1 MGGEED
7 TGPGEPVPHTGA
19 PRTSPHLPAPE
30 IDAPGSV
37 MTAQLSRDGGER
49 VTEEEEE
56 EEEEEEGG
64 LRRDTENQVT
74 CYLLFSLT
82 TAVIGSLQFGYNT
95 GVINAPEQKLRS
107 FFNDTWMER
116 YGEPISLGTCTVVW
130 SFAVAIFSVGGM
142 VGSFSVGVMANR
154 FGRRR
159 SMFLVNILAVIG
171 GLLMG
176 FSTLCS
182 SYEMVI
188 AGRLVIGLF
197 CGLFTGLT
205 PMYVGEVS
213 PTPLRGAF
221 GTLHQLGVVV
231 GILIAQVF
239 GLEFLLGSQ
248 KLWPLL
254 LALTVAPAILQC
266 ILLPFCPESPRFLLI
281 NLNQEE
287 QARKALVRLRG
298 SEDVSKDMQDMKEES
313 AKMAMEKKVTI
324 PELFRISAYRQP
336 LLIAVMLQLS
346 QQLSGINAV
355 FYYSTGIFESAGVKK
370 PIYATIGAGIVNTI
384 FTIVSLFLVE
394 KAGRRTLHL
403 LGLGGMAISAVLMTI
418 SLLLKDLPG
427 VSYMAIVAVMLF
439 VAMFEL
445 GPGPIPWFIV
455 AELFSQGPR
464 PAAMA
469 VAGCSN
475 WTANFLVGISF
486 PRLVELCGP
495 WVFIIF
501 SIFLVFFF
509 IFTFFK
515 VPETKGK
522 TFDEIARCFSGSPPP
537 SSPSVEAPPTSST
550 AGVTFPASP
559 VKEKV
564 PLVQAPAAA
573 QPPVAETTP
582 LDDTSKSTVQ
592 ESL

>member
-1 MGGEED
+1 MAGQD
-7 TGPGEPVPHTGA
+7 
-19 PRTSPHLPAPE
+19 
-30 IDAPGSV
+30 
-37 MTAQLSRDGGER
+37 
-49 VTEEEEE
+49 
-56 EEEEEEGG
+56 
-64 LRRDTENQVT
+64 NQVT
-74 CYLLFSLT
+74 CYLLFSLA

-107 FFNDTWMER
+107 FFNNTWMER
-116 YGEPISLGTCTVVW
+116 YGKAIEPGVCTIVW
-130 SFAVAIFSVGGM
+130 SVAVSVFSVGGM
-142 VGSFSVGVMANR
+142 VGSFSVGVMADR

-159 SMFLVNILAVIG
+159 SMMLVNILAVIG

-176 FSTLCS
+176 FSTICS
-182 SYEMVI
+182 SYEMII

-231 GILIAQVF
+231 GILIAQIF
-239 GLEFLLGSQ
+239 GLEALLGSD
-248 KLWPLL
+248 KMWPLL
-254 LALTVAPAILQC
+254 LALTVAPAVLQC

-281 NLNQEE
+281 NLKQEE

-298 SEDVSKDMQDMKEES
+298 SEDVSKDMQEMKEES

-324 PELFRISAYRQP
+324 AELFRSASYRQP

-355 FYYSTGIFESAGVKK
+355 FYYSTGIFADAGVKQ

-403 LGLGGMAISAVLMTI
+403 LGLGGMAVSALLMTV
-418 SLLLKDLPG
+418 SLLL
-427 VSYMAIVAVMLF
+427 VSIPAMSYVAILAIMLF

-469 VAGCSN
+469 VAGCCN
-475 WTANFLVGISF
+475 WTANFLVGMSF
-486 PRLVELCGP
+486 PKLVEVCGP
-495 WVFIIF
+495 WVFLIF
-501 SIFLVFFF
+501 TTFLILFF
-509 IFTFFK
+509 IFTFIK

-522 TFDEIARCFSGSPPP
+522 TFDEIARGFGGGP
-537 SSPSVEAPPTSST
+537 PPTSSSLEDPPVGGAS
-550 AGVTFPASP
+550 AGVTLPASP
-559 VKEKV
+559 LKEKV
-564 PLVQAPAAA
+564 PLVEAAA
-573 QPPVAETTP
+573 TAKAPPPAAETTP
-582 LDDTSKSTVQ
+582 LDDKLNQTMQ
-592 ESL
+592 ESV

>member
-1 MGGEED
+1 M
-7 TGPGEPVPHTGA
+7 
-19 PRTSPHLPAPE
+19 
-30 IDAPGSV
+30 
-37 MTAQLSRDGGER
+37 
-49 VTEEEEE
+49 
-56 EEEEEEGG
+56 EGQQ
-64 LRRDTENQVT
+64 EKQVT
-74 CYLLFSLT
+74 GYLLFSLG

-107 FFNDTWMER
+107 FFNNTWVER
-116 YGEPISLGTCTVVW
+116 YGTPISPGVCTIVW
-130 SFAVAIFSVGGM
+130 SVSVAIFSVGGM

-176 FSTLCS
+176 FSTICS

-231 GILIAQVF
+231 GILIAQIF
-239 GLEFLLGSQ
+239 GLEALLGSD

-254 LALTVAPAILQC
+254 LSLTVAPAVVQC

-281 NLNQEE
+281 NLQQEE

-298 SEDVSKDMQDMKEES
+298 SEDVSKDMQEMKEES
-313 AKMAMEKKVTI
+313 VKMAMEKKVTI
-324 PELFRISAYRQP
+324 VELFRSAAYRQP

-355 FYYSTGIFESAGVKK
+355 FYYSTGIFESAGVKQ
-370 PIYATIGAGIVNTI
+370 PIYATIGAGVVNTV
-384 FTIVSLFLVE
+384 FTVVSLFLVE

-403 LGLGGMAISAVLMTI
+403 VGLGGMAISALLMTI
-418 SLLLKDLPG
+418 SLLLKDIPAM
-427 VSYMAIVAVMLF
+427 SYMAIVAVMMF
-439 VAMFEL
+439 VAMFEM

-469 VAGCSN
+469 VAGCCN
-475 WTANFLVGISF
+475 WTANFLVGFGF
-486 PRLVELCGP
+486 PKLAEWCGP
-495 WVFIIF
+495 WVFLIF
-501 SIFLVFFF
+501 MALLIFFF
-509 IFTFFK
+509 IFTFLK
-515 VPETKGK
+515 VPETRGK
-522 TFDEIARCFSGSPPP
+522 TFDEIARCFSSGGDL
-537 SSPSVEAPPTSST
+537 PPTSSCVEDPP
-550 AGVTFPASP
+550 AGASAVTTTTLAASP
-559 VKEKV
+559 AKEKV
-564 PLVQAPAAA
+564 PLVAAA
-573 QPPVAETTP
+573 TPAVAPPPASESTP
-582 LDDTSKSTVQ
+582 LQDKTKSTAK
-592 ESL
+592 ESVDQL

>member
-1 MGGEED
+1 MESQD
-7 TGPGEPVPHTGA
+7 K
-19 PRTSPHLPAPE
+19 
-30 IDAPGSV
+30 
-37 MTAQLSRDGGER
+37 
-49 VTEEEEE
+49 
-56 EEEEEEGG
+56 
-64 LRRDTENQVT
+64 QVT
-74 CYLLFSLT
+74 GYLLFSLA

-95 GVINAPEQKLRS
+95 GVINAPEMKLKS
-107 FFNDTWMER
+107 FFNVTWYKR
-116 YGEPISLGTCTVVW
+116 YNENIDHGVCTIVW
-130 SFAVAIFSVGGM
+130 SVAVSIFSVGGM
-142 VGSFSVGVMANR
+142 VGSFSVGVIANR

-159 SMFLVNILAVIG
+159 SMILVNSLAVIG

-176 FSTLCS
+176 FSTICS

-231 GILIAQVF
+231 GILIAQIF
-239 GLEFLLGSQ
+239 GLEALLGSDN
-248 KLWPLL
+248 LWPLL
-254 LALTVAPAILQC
+254 LALTVAPAVLQC

-281 NLNQEE
+281 NLKQEE
-287 QARKALVRLRG
+287 EARNVLVRLRG
-298 SEDVSKDMQDMKEES
+298 SEDVSKDLQEMKEES
-313 AKMAMEKKVTI
+313 AKMAKEKKVTI
-324 PELFRISAYRQP
+324 AELFRTAAYRQP
-336 LLIAVMLQLS
+336 LFVAVMLQLS

-355 FYYSTGIFESAGVKK
+355 FYYSTGIFSSAGVEK
-370 PIYATIGAGIVNTI
+370 PIYATIGAGVVNTI

-403 LGLGGMAISAVLMTI
+403 LGLGGMAVSALLMTV
-418 SLLLKDLPG
+418 SLLLDKIPG
-427 VSYMAIVAVMLF
+427 MSYVAILAVMLF

-469 VAGCSN
+469 LAGCCN
-475 WTANFLVGISF
+475 WTANFLVGMSF
-486 PRLVELCGP
+486 PTLQGWLGP
-495 WVFIIF
+495 WVFLIF
-501 SIFLVFFF
+501 TGLLIVFF
-509 IFTFFK
+509 IFTFIK

-522 TFDEIARCFSGSPPP
+522 TFDEIARGFSSAAPP
-537 SSPSVEAPPTSST
+537 SSSAEDPPASAST
-550 AGVTFPASP
+550 AVTLPASP

-564 PLVQAPAAA
+564 PLVEAPAPAPAAA
-573 QPPVAETTP
+573 PSPVAETTP
-582 LDDTSKSTVQ
+582 LEAKQ
-592 ESL
+592 ESK

>member
-1 MGGEED
+1 M
-7 TGPGEPVPHTGA
+7 
-19 PRTSPHLPAPE
+19 
-30 IDAPGSV
+30 
-37 MTAQLSRDGGER
+37 
-49 VTEEEEE
+49 
-56 EEEEEEGG
+56 EGQQQ
-64 LRRDTENQVT
+64 EKQVT
-74 CYLLFSLT
+74 GYLLFSLG

-107 FFNDTWMER
+107 FFNDTWVER
-116 YGEPISLGTCTVVW
+116 YGEPISPGVCTIVW
-130 SFAVAIFSVGGM
+130 SVAVAIFSVGGM

-159 SMFLVNILAVIG
+159 SMFLVNCLAVIG

-176 FSTLCS
+176 FSTICS

-239 GLEFLLGSQ
+239 GLESLLGSA

-281 NLNQEE
+281 NLKQEE

-298 SEDVSKDMQDMKEES
+298 SEDVSKDLQEMKEES

-324 PELFRISAYRQP
+324 LELFRSASYRQP

-370 PIYATIGAGIVNTI
+370 PIYATIGAGVVNTI
-384 FTIVSLFLVE
+384 FTVVSLFLVE
-394 KAGRRTLHL
+394 KAGRRSLHL
-403 LGLGGMAISAVLMTI
+403 LGLGGMAISALLMTI
-418 SLLLKDLPG
+418 SLLLKTLPG
-427 VSYMAIVAVMLF
+427 MSYVAITAVMLF

-469 VAGCSN
+469 VAGCCN
-475 WTANFLVGISF
+475 WTANFLVGMSF
-486 PRLVELCGP
+486 PKLEVRLCGP
-495 WVFIIF
+495 WVFLIF
-501 SIFLVFFF
+501 MAFLILFF
-509 IFTFFK
+509 IFTFIK
-515 VPETKGK
+515 VPETRGK
-522 TFDEIARCFSGSPPP
+522 TFDEIARSFGGAP
-537 SSPSVEAPPTSST
+537 PPTSSSIEDPPAT
-550 AGVTFPASP
+550 ASAATTLPASP

-564 PLVQAPAAA
+564 PLVEAAA
-573 QPPVAETTP
+573 AAPPPAAETTP
-582 LDDTSKSTVQ
+582 LEDKSKSKVQ
-592 ESL
+592 ESV

>member
-1 MGGEED
+1 M
-7 TGPGEPVPHTGA
+7 
-19 PRTSPHLPAPE
+19 
-30 IDAPGSV
+30 
-37 MTAQLSRDGGER
+37 
-49 VTEEEEE
+49 
-56 EEEEEEGG
+56 EGQ
-64 LRRDTENQVT
+64 EKQVT
-74 CYLLFSLT
+74 GYLLFSLA

-107 FFNDTWMER
+107 FFNDTWVER
-116 YGEPISLGTCTVVW
+116 YGEPISPGVCTIVW
-130 SFAVAIFSVGGM
+130 SIAVAIFSVGGM

-159 SMFLVNILAVIG
+159 SMFLVNSLAVIG

-221 GTLHQLGVVV
+221 GTLHQLGVVL
-231 GILIAQVF
+231 GILIAQIF
-239 GLEFLLGSQ
+239 GLEALLGSS

-254 LALTVAPAILQC
+254 LALTVIPAVLQC

-281 NLNQEE
+281 NLKQEE

-298 SEDVSKDMQDMKEES
+298 SNDVSKDMQEMKEES
-313 AKMAMEKKVTI
+313 AKMAMEKK
-324 PELFRISAYRQP
+324 
-336 LLIAVMLQLS
+336 
-346 QQLSGINAV
+346 V

-370 PIYATIGAGIVNTI
+370 PIYATIGAGIVNVI
-384 FTIVSLFLVE
+384 FTVVSLFLVE

-403 LGLGGMAISAVLMTI
+403 LGLGGMAISALIMTI
-418 SLLLKDLPG
+418 SLLLKHITAM
-427 VSYMAIVAVMLF
+427 SYLAITAVMLF
-439 VAMFEL
+439 VGMFEL

-469 VAGCSN
+469 VAGCCN
-475 WTANFLVGISF
+475 WTANFLVGMSF
-486 PRLVELCGP
+486 PKLVEVCGP
-495 WVFIIF
+495 WVFLIF
-501 SIFLVFFF
+501 MTFLILFF
-509 IFTFFK
+509 IFTFLK
-515 VPETKGK
+515 VPETRGK
-522 TFDEIARCFSGSPPP
+522 TFDEIARCFSGGQPPA
-537 SSPSVEAPPTSST
+537 STVEDPLASASIVTAVPT
-550 AGVTFPASP
+550 SP

-564 PLVQAPAAA
+564 PLVQAAPPAAA
-573 QPPVAETTP
+573 AAAAEAAAAAAPTSVAESAP
-582 LDDTSKSTVQ
+582 LEDKSNCTVQ
-592 ESL
+592 ESV

>member
-1 MGGEED
+1 M
-7 TGPGEPVPHTGA
+7 
-19 PRTSPHLPAPE
+19 
-30 IDAPGSV
+30 
-37 MTAQLSRDGGER
+37 
-49 VTEEEEE
+49 
-56 EEEEEEGG
+56 EGK
-64 LRRDTENQVT
+64 EKQVT
-74 CYLLFSLT
+74 GYLLFSLG

-95 GVINAPEQKLRS
+95 GVINAPEEKLKS
-107 FFNDTWMER
+107 FFNDTWVER
-116 YGEPISLGTCTVVW
+116 YGVPISPGVCTIVW
-130 SFAVAIFSVGGM
+130 SVSVAIFSVGGM

-159 SMFLVNILAVIG
+159 SMFLVNCLAVIG

-176 FSTLCS
+176 FSTICS

-188 AGRLVIGLF
+188 AGRLIIGLF

-231 GILIAQVF
+231 GILIAQIF
-239 GLEFLLGSQ
+239 GLESLLGSA

-254 LALTVAPAILQC
+254 LALTVAPAVLQC

-281 NLNQEE
+281 NLKQEE
-287 QARKALVRLRG
+287 QARKVLVRLRG
-298 SEDVSKDMQDMKEES
+298 SEDVSKDLQEMKEES

-324 PELFRISAYRQP
+324 LELFRSPAYRQP

-355 FYYSTGIFESAGVKK
+355 FYYSTGIFVSAGVKQ
-370 PIYATIGAGIVNTI
+370 PIYATIGAGIVNTV
-384 FTIVSLFLVE
+384 FTVVSLFLVE

-418 SLLLKDLPG
+418 SLLLKDIP
-427 VSYMAIVAVMLF
+427 VMSYMAIVAVMMF
-439 VAMFEL
+439 VAMFEM

-469 VAGCSN
+469 VAGCCN
-475 WTANFLVGISF
+475 WTANFLVGMSF
-486 PRLVELCGP
+486 PKLVEWCGP
-495 WVFIIF
+495 WVFLIF
-501 SIFLVFFF
+501 TAFLVLFF
-509 IFTFFK
+509 IFTFLK
-515 VPETKGK
+515 VPETRGK
-522 TFDEIARCFSGSPPP
+522 TFDEIARSFGGPPP
-537 SSPSVEAPPTSST
+537 NSSSVEDPPASAST
-550 AGVTFPASP
+550 ATTLPASP

-564 PLVQAPAAA
+564 PLVEAVPAAA
-573 QPPVAETTP
+573 QPPASESTP
-582 LDDTSKSTVQ
+582 LEDKAKSTAQ
-592 ESL
+592 ESVEQL

>member
-1 MGGEED
+1 M
-7 TGPGEPVPHTGA
+7 PGDCAST
-19 PRTSPHLPAPE
+19 LQK
-30 IDAPGSV
+30 
-37 MTAQLSRDGGER
+37 M
-49 VTEEEEE
+49 
-56 EEEEEEGG
+56 EGQ
-64 LRRDTENQVT
+64 EKQVT
-74 CYLLFSLT
+74 GYLLFSLA

-116 YGEPISLGTCTVVW
+116 YGEPIDAGVCTTVW
-130 SFAVAIFSVGGM
+130 SITVAIFSVGGM

-159 SMFLVNILAVIG
+159 SMFLVNSLAVIG

-176 FSTLCS
+176 FSTMCS

-239 GLEFLLGSQ
+239 GLEALLGSS

-254 LALTVAPAILQC
+254 LALTVAPAVLQC

-281 NLNQEE
+281 NLKQEE
-287 QARKALVRLRG
+287 QARKVLVRLRG
-298 SEDVSKDMQDMKEES
+298 SEDVSKDLQEMKEES

-324 PELFRISAYRQP
+324 LELFRAAAYRQP

-355 FYYSTGIFESAGVKK
+355 FYYSTGIFASAGVKQ

-384 FTIVSLFLVE
+384 FTVVSLFLVE

-403 LGLGGMAISAVLMTI
+403 LGLGGMAVSAVLMTI
-418 SLLLKDLPG
+418 SLLLKGTPAM
-427 VSYMAIVAVMLF
+427 SYVAIMAVMLF

-469 VAGCSN
+469 VAGCCN

-486 PRLVELCGP
+486 PTLVLWCGP
-495 WVFIIF
+495 WVFLIF
-501 SIFLVFFF
+501 AVLLLLFF
-509 IFTFFK
+509 IFTFIK

-522 TFDEIARCFSGSPPP
+522 TFDEIARSFGSAP
-537 SSPSVEAPPTSST
+537 PPTSSSIEDPPASASAAAT
-550 AGVTFPASP
+550 VPASP

-564 PLVQAPAAA
+564 PLVEAPVAAPPAAA
-573 QPPVAETTP
+573 ESTP
-582 LDDTSKSTVQ
+582 LDVKSKSPVQ
-592 ESL
+592 ESV

>member
-1 MGGEED
+1 M
-7 TGPGEPVPHTGA
+7 
-19 PRTSPHLPAPE
+19 
-30 IDAPGSV
+30 
-37 MTAQLSRDGGER
+37 
-49 VTEEEEE
+49 
-56 EEEEEEGG
+56 EGQ
-64 LRRDTENQVT
+64 EKQVT
-74 CYLLFSLT
+74 GYLLFSLS

-116 YGEPISLGTCTVVW
+116 YGVPISSGVQTIVW
-130 SFAVAIFSVGGM
+130 SVAVAIFSVGGM

-159 SMFLVNILAVIG
+159 SMFLVNSLAVIG

-176 FSTLCS
+176 FSTICS

-231 GILIAQVF
+231 GILIAQIF
-239 GLEFLLGSQ
+239 GLEALLGSA

-254 LALTVAPAILQC
+254 LALTVVPAVLQC

-281 NLNQEE
+281 NLKQEE

-298 SEDVSKDMQDMKEES
+298 TEDVSKDLQEMKEES

-324 PELFRISAYRQP
+324 AELFRSASYRQP

-355 FYYSTGIFESAGVKK
+355 FYYSTGIFHSAGVKQ

-403 LGLGGMAISAVLMTI
+403 LGLGGMAVSALLMTV
-418 SLLLKDLPG
+418 SLLLKHVPAM
-427 VSYMAIVAVMLF
+427 SYVAILAVMLF

-469 VAGCSN
+469 VAGCCN
-475 WTANFLVGISF
+475 WTANFLVGMSF
-486 PRLVELCGP
+486 PKLEDLCGA
-495 WVFIIF
+495 WVFLIF
-501 SIFLVFFF
+501 TGFLLLFF
-509 IFTFFK
+509 IFTFIK

-522 TFDEIARCFSGSPPP
+522 TFDEIARSFGSSPPAA
-537 SSPSVEAPPTSST
+537 SSSCDDPPATAST
-550 AGVTFPASP
+550 AVTLPASP

-564 PLVQAPAAA
+564 PLVEAPPPTAAAAAAAAAAAKPAAS
-573 QPPVAETTP
+573 ETTP
-582 LDDTSKSTVQ
+582 LEQKASSTGERV
-592 ESL
+592 EKV

>member
-1 MGGEED
+1 M
-7 TGPGEPVPHTGA
+7 
-19 PRTSPHLPAPE
+19 
-30 IDAPGSV
+30 
-37 MTAQLSRDGGER
+37 
-49 VTEEEEE
+49 
-56 EEEEEEGG
+56 EGQG
-64 LRRDTENQVT
+64 KQVT
-74 CYLLFSLT
+74 GYLLFSLG

-95 GVINAPEQKLRS
+95 GVINAPEEKLRS
-107 FFNDTWMER
+107 FFNQTWFQR
-116 YGEPISLGTCTVVW
+116 YNEPISSGVCTIVW
-130 SFAVAIFSVGGM
+130 SVAVAIFSVGGM

-176 FSTLCS
+176 FSTICY

-231 GILIAQVF
+231 GILIAQIF
-239 GLEFLLGSQ
+239 GLEVLLGSD

-254 LALTVAPAILQC
+254 LALTVAPAVLQC

-281 NLNQEE
+281 NLKQEE

-298 SEDVSKDMQDMKEES
+298 TEDVIKELQEMKEES
-313 AKMAMEKKVTI
+313 AKMAIEKKVTI
-324 PELFRISAYRQP
+324 AELFRSAAYRQP

-355 FYYSTGIFESAGVKK
+355 FYYSTGIFRSAGVKQ

-384 FTIVSLFLVE
+384 FTVVSLFLVE

-403 LGLGGMAISAVLMTI
+403 LGLGGMAVSALVMTV
-418 SLLLKDLPG
+418 SLLLTHIAAM
-427 VSYMAIVAVMLF
+427 SYVAILAVMLF

-469 VAGCSN
+469 VAGCCN
-475 WTANFLVGISF
+475 WTANFLVGVSF
-486 PRLVELCGP
+486 PKLVEWCGP
-495 WVFIIF
+495 WVFLIF
-501 SIFLVFFF
+501 AAFLIMFF
-509 IFTFFK
+509 IFTFIK

-522 TFDEIARCFSGSPPP
+522 TFDEIAREFGGTLPPAT
-537 SSPSVEAPPTSST
+537 SSTEDPGATSST
-550 AGVTFPASP
+550 AITLQASSP
-559 VKEKV
+559 EKEKV
-564 PLVQAPAAA
+564 PLVEAPAAA
-573 QPPVAETTP
+573 AAATPAAATPATETTP
-582 LDDTSKSTVQ
+582 LKDKSGAQGEQV
-592 ESL
+592 

>member
-1 MGGEED
+1 LGTFTQQRHV
-7 TGPGEPVPHTGA
+7 TG
-19 PRTSPHLPAPE
+19 
-30 IDAPGSV
+30 
-37 MTAQLSRDGGER
+37 
-49 VTEEEEE
+49 
-56 EEEEEEGG
+56 
-64 LRRDTENQVT
+64 
-74 CYLLFSLT
+74 YLLFSLA

-95 GVINAPEQKLRS
+95 GVINAPEQLRS
-107 FFNDTWMER
+107 FFNSTWMER
-116 YGEPISLGTCTVVW
+116 YGEPISQGMCTIVW
-130 SFAVAIFSVGGM
+130 SVSVAIFSVGGM

-159 SMFLVNILAVIG
+159 SMFLVNVLAVIG

-176 FSTLCS
+176 FSTICS

-197 CGLFTGLT
+197 CGFFTGLT

-231 GILIAQVF
+231 GILIAQIF
-239 GLEFLLGSQ
+239 GLESLLGSE

-254 LALTVAPAILQC
+254 LALTVVPAVLQC

-281 NLNQEE
+281 NLKQEE

-298 SEDVSKDMQDMKEES
+298 TEDVSKDLQEMKEES
-313 AKMAMEKKVTI
+313 AKMALEKKVTI
-324 PELFRISAYRQP
+324 PELFRSAAYRQP

-355 FYYSTGIFESAGVKK
+355 FYYSTGIFESAGVKQ
-370 PIYATIGAGIVNTI
+370 PIYATIGAGIVNVI

-403 LGLGGMAISAVLMTI
+403 LGLGGMAVSALLMTI
-418 SLLLKDLPG
+418 SLLLKH
-427 VSYMAIVAVMLF
+427 VSVMSYIAILAVMLF

-469 VAGCSN
+469 VAGCCN
-475 WTANFLVGISF
+475 WTANFLVGMSF
-486 PRLVELCGP
+486 PKLVLCGP
-495 WVFIIF
+495 WVFLIF
-501 SIFLVFFF
+501 TAFLILFF
-509 IFTFFK
+509 IFTFIK

-522 TFDEIARCFSGSPPP
+522 TFDEIARGFSGAP
-537 SSPSVEAPPTSST
+537 PPTSEST
-550 AGVTFPASP
+550 SAPADAPTEGTTSLTIDAP
-559 VKEKV
+559 SADKEKV
-564 PLVQAPAAA
+564 PLVDTAKNQTTAS
-573 QPPVAETTP
+573 ETTP
-582 LDDTSKSTVQ
+582 LDDKSNATVQ
-592 ESL
+592 ESV

>member
-1 MGGEED
+1 MESQD
-7 TGPGEPVPHTGA
+7 K
-19 PRTSPHLPAPE
+19 
-30 IDAPGSV
+30 
-37 MTAQLSRDGGER
+37 
-49 VTEEEEE
+49 
-56 EEEEEEGG
+56 
-64 LRRDTENQVT
+64 QVT
-74 CYLLFSLT
+74 GYLLFSLA

-95 GVINAPEQKLRS
+95 GVINAPEMKLKS
-107 FFNDTWMER
+107 FFNVTWYKR
-116 YGEPISLGTCTVVW
+116 YNKDIDPGVCTIVW
-130 SFAVAIFSVGGM
+130 SVAVSIFSVGGM
-142 VGSFSVGVMANR
+142 VGSFSVGVIANQ

-159 SMFLVNILAVIG
+159 SMILVNSLAVIG

-176 FSTLCS
+176 FSTICS

-231 GILIAQVF
+231 GILIAQIF
-239 GLEFLLGSQ
+239 GLEALLGSDD
-248 KLWPLL
+248 LWPLL
-254 LALTVAPAILQC
+254 LALTVAPAVLQC

-281 NLNQEE
+281 NLNREE
-287 QARKALVRLRG
+287 EARNVLVRLRG
-298 SEDVSKDMQDMKEES
+298 SEDVRKDLQEMKEES

-324 PELFRISAYRQP
+324 AELFRTAAYRQP
-336 LLIAVMLQLS
+336 LLIAIMLQLS

-355 FYYSTGIFESAGVKK
+355 FYYSTGIFSSAGVQQ
-370 PIYATIGAGIVNTI
+370 PIYATIGAGVVNTI

-403 LGLGGMAISAVLMTI
+403 LGLGGMAVSALLMTRAVEAH
-418 SLLLKDLPG
+418 SLLSVQDNIAG
-427 VSYMAIVAVMLF
+427 MSYVAILAVMLF

-469 VAGCSN
+469 LAGCCN
-475 WTANFLVGISF
+475 WTANFLVGMSF
-486 PRLVELCGP
+486 PTLQGWLGS
-495 WVFIIF
+495 WVFLIF
-501 SIFLVFFF
+501 TGLLIVFF
-509 IFTFFK
+509 IFTFIK

-522 TFDEIARCFSGSPPP
+522 TFDEIARGFSSGAPPP
-537 SSPSVEAPPTSST
+537 SSSTEDPPASAST
-550 AGVTFPASP
+550 AVTLPASP

-564 PLVQAPAAA
+564 PLVEAPAAA
-573 QPPVAETTP
+573 PSPVAETTP
-582 LDDTSKSTVQ
+582 LEAKQGSTGEQVEQ
-592 ESL
+592 V